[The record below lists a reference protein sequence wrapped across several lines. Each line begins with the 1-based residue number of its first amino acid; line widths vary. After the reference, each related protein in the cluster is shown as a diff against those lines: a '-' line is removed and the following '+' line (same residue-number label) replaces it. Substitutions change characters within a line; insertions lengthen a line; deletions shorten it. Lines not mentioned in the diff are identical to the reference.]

1 MRRRLPLFER
11 LLLELQSHCNRSCF
25 FCNRP
30 WDDSG
35 KRLDAEGKSVR
46 RSMPTERAL
55 DLLDQAAAL
64 GFRGLVAFHHM
75 SEPFLDPRI
84 LDMARAARDRG
95 MRPYEH
101 TNGDV
106 LRRNDAMCREVVGL
120 FEYVVVG
127 LYDRLE
133 PDEVAR
139 EKAFWRERLQ
149 GTEVRFSRGDEVFPR
164 NDTPFDGRMFREK
177 KTFPGGIC
185 RRPIRRLIVHY
196 DGNVA
201 LCCEDMKDA
210 FGLGNA
216 FETPIEEIWQSERHR
231 QIVDDLERGL
241 RERYPL
247 CARCPIPPPPARS
260 PVRQVLGRIRRAL
273 T

>member
-1 MRRRLPLFER
+1 MTAPLPLFER
-11 LLLELQSHCNRSCF
+11 FLLELNSHCNRSCF

-30 WDDSG
+30 FDDSG
-35 KRLDAEGKSVR
+35 KRIDQGQSVR
-46 RSMPTERAL
+46 RAMPTEHAL
-55 DLLDQAAAL
+55 GLLDQAAAM

-84 LDMARAARDRG
+84 VDMARAARQRG

-106 LRRNDAMCREVVGL
+106 LRHNDRLRDEAVSV
-120 FEYVVVG
+120 FEYLVVG
-127 LYDRLE
+127 LYDDLTAE
-133 PDEVAR
+133 GVAR
-139 EKAFWRERLQ
+139 EKDFWRRRLT
-149 GTEVRFSRGDEVFPR
+149 GTEVRFSRGDQVFPR
-164 NDTPFDGRMFREK
+164 NETPLDSRMFRAK
-177 KTFPGGIC
+177 RTWPGGVC
-185 RRPIRRLIVHY
+185 RRPQKRLIVHY

-216 FETPIEEIWQSERHR
+216 FETPIATLWHSERHVA
-231 QIVDDLERGL
+231 IVQDLERGH

-247 CARCPIPPPPARS
+247 CAQCPIPPPAERNPLRATLARAI
-260 PVRQVLGRIRRAL
+260 RVLR
-273 T
+273 